1 MWVVNII
8 TLPAAIN
15 GVMPIRQFSLSNT
28 YRTEKLSKIIIATVG
43 GQMEITLNSKDA
55 DFILRFLRTDLERLN
70 ASLNKLLESKDE
82 LQKTYNNSEIKDS
95 RLANVMMDIAE
106 KVTAET
112 KEGMQEVKNDLLHCI
127 ELLTVGSEVSA

>member
-1 MWVVNII
+1 
-8 TLPAAIN
+8 
-15 GVMPIRQFSLSNT
+15 
-28 YRTEKLSKIIIATVG
+28 
-43 GQMEITLNSKDA
+43 MEITLKSKDA